1 MRYRGFVN
9 LGVCGRF
16 HFHNYAPYLAEWGV
30 LNRFYYSH
38 RIGQKLFPARPCV
51 AVNLWGKEYLMRAC
65 ARFLGEASTQRLLPA
80 LHDWWEAGVLRAWT
94 PAPLWHLL
102 LHGTARRIIHRGK
115 AEGSLLL
122 GEAVNAHPRALAAL
136 LQEEEDRLGFAS
148 GDKARSGN
156 ERLLEELE
164 SVDHLLIA
172 SRWLK
177 RTFLQNGFREERI
190 HLLPYGVNLAR
201 FTPGPG
207 GKPRSRPFRVLCV
220 AHISPRKG
228 HIDLLE
234 AWRLLR
240 LPDAELLLVGA
251 MSEAMKRA
259 LRDYSG
265 QYKHIPFVSNSELPR
280 YYRSASVFVLPSIE
294 DGFGVVCLEAMAC
307 GLPVIVTE
315 NTGAADMI
323 VPKRTGFVVPI
334 RSPERIA
341 EALESLYRDPALRA
355 RMGEEAARE
364 AERAFDWE
372 NYARSLA
379 EAYARLLGVA
389 TKE

>member
-1 MRYRGFVN
+1 MRHRGWVN

-16 HFHNYAPYLAEWGV
+16 HFHNYAPYLAEWEV

-38 RIGQKLFPARPCV
+38 RIGPQLFPTRPGV
-51 AVNLWGKEYLMRAC
+51 GVNLWGKEYLMRAS
-65 ARFLGEASTQRLLPA
+65 ARLFGEAPTQRLLPS
-80 LHDWWEAGVLRAWT
+80 LHDWWEAGVLRSWT

-102 LHGTARRIIHRGK
+102 LHGTARRILRRGK
-115 AEGSLLL
+115 AEGSVLL

-148 GDKARSGN
+148 GDKVRSGN

-177 RTFLQNGFREERI
+177 RSFLQNGFPEERI

-201 FTPGPG
+201 FTPG
-207 GKPRSRPFRVLCV
+207 SRERPVRAPFRVLCV

-234 AWRLLR
+234 AWRLLG
-240 LPDAELLLVGA
+240 LPDAELLLIGT
-251 MSEAMKRA
+251 MSEPMRRA
-259 LRDYSG
+259 LRRYEG
-265 QYKHIPFVSNSELPR
+265 QYKHIPFIANGELPC

-323 VPKRTGFVVPI
+323 VPKSTGFVVPI
-334 RSPERIA
+334 RSPERIG
-341 EALESLYRDPALRA
+341 EALESLYRDRTLLA

-364 AERAFDWE
+364 AKRAFGWE
-372 NYARSLA
+372 NYARLLG
-379 EAYARLLGVA
+379 EAYGRLMGGA
-389 TKE
+389 TQG